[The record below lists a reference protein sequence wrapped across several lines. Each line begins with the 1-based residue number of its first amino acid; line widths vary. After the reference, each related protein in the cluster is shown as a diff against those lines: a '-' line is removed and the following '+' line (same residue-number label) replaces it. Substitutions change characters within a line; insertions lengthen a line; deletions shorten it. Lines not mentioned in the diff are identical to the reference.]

1 MSLNDKYIINGS
13 TLSDIGDALREK
25 DIPPKEL
32 QTEMTVYYKNYTSSY
47 VSGSYP
53 STLNASD
60 FGLISQTPI
69 KVKIKVTAVN
79 SSYGAKISIKG
90 ADESGYTK
98 VSTNNTYDRT
108 LPVTLKGDLNNYS
121 AQLVA
126 KIYPLDQ
133 DGYYIIPTSEDDTS
147 GYSTEAKT
155 VIIPNPNRQILV
167 QDIASKIQTIDQIAL
182 IAPFTISNSRNL
194 AAATVLPDAIQ
205 EITDIKKL
213 IMIESS
219 GSSSYIRLSILE
231 PSTAS
236 TIYYSNI
243 GGDIQSPG
251 TAYRMKYYDFTYSA
265 AATANWEDTI
275 KTSSTKHD
283 IYFNEAT
290 RQLIQ
295 LDNSSGTYNA
305 VAGPAI
311 LIY

>member
-13 TLSDIGDALREK
+13 TLSAIGDALREK
-25 DIPPKEL
+25 NIPPKEI
-32 QTEMTVYYKNYTSSY
+32 QAETNIYYKDYIS
-47 VSGSYP
+47 
-53 STLNASD
+53 ASLTYNNVETID
-60 FGLISQTPI
+60 AAYFGLISQTPI
-69 KVKIKVTAVN
+69 KAKFIITAKWG
-79 SSYGAKISIKG
+79 SYGMYIKG
-90 ADESGYTK
+90 VGDSGYEG
-98 VSTNNTYDRT
+98 VEEGSTYYKT
-108 LPVTLKGDLNNYS
+108 LPVQIRGEQYYS
-121 AQLVA
+121 STRIQT

-133 DGYYIIPTSEDDTS
+133 NGNYIIPTSEDNTS
-147 GYSTEAKT
+147 GYSTEVAT
-155 VIIPNPNRQILV
+155 IIIPNPNRQILV

-236 TIYYSNI
+236 TTYYSNI

-295 LDNSSGTYNA
+295 LDNSSYTYNA